1 MIGCSNPLAQFKSHE
16 TEILR
21 SVERV
26 LQSGSYI
33 LGKEVASF
41 EKNFSA
47 YCASDYGIGVN
58 SGTDALILAL
68 RSLDIGSGDEVITVS
83 HTALATVAA
92 IVACGAT
99 PVLVDVDPNYFTLDP
114 AKVESAIT
122 PQTRAIIP
130 VHVYGQS
137 ADMDPILE
145 IAQHRNLFVVEDCA
159 QATGASYRG
168 KPAGSMGD
176 IGCFSFYPT
185 KNLGAI
191 GDGGMLVT
199 SDEKIAQRLESL
211 RQYGWDSNREPQE
224 PGLNS
229 RLDEIQAAI
238 LNVKLNYIN
247 QDNLKRI
254 EIAKTYGEHLTHP
267 EIVTPKTS
275 DHLLH
280 VYHLYVVLV
289 GDQAAT
295 LKRLRDKDIF
305 AGIHYPNPIHLQLG
319 YKKLCRLPVGGL
331 PVTERLSKS
340 IVSLPI
346 YPELT
351 KAETMQV
358 IEALE

>member
-1 MIGCSNPLAQFKSHE
+1 MIGCSHPLAQFKSRE
-16 TEILR
+16 TDILR

-33 LGKEVASF
+33 LGAEVASF

-47 YCASDYGIGVN
+47 YCASDYGVGVN
-58 SGTDALILAL
+58 SGTDALVLAL
-68 RSLDIGSGDEVITVS
+68 RSLDIGPGDEVITVS

-99 PVLVDVDPNYFTLDP
+99 PVMVDVDPSFFTLDP
-114 AKVESAIT
+114 DKIESAIT
-122 PQTRAIIP
+122 PETKAIVP
-130 VHVYGQS
+130 VHIYGQC

-145 IAQHRNLFVVEDCA
+145 IAGDRDLFVVEDCA
-159 QATGASYRG
+159 QAAGASYRER
-168 KPAGSMGD
+168 PAGSMGD

-191 GDGGMLVT
+191 GDGGMIVT
-199 SDEKIAQRLESL
+199 SDEKIAQRVESL

-238 LNVKLNYIN
+238 LNIKLKYLDRDN
-247 QDNLKRI
+247 QKRI
-254 EIAKTYGEHLTHP
+254 EISKIYGEHLSNTEIITP
-267 EIVTPKTS
+267 ETAK
-275 DHLLH
+275 HLLH
-280 VYHLYVVLV
+280 AYHLYVVQV
-289 GDQAAT
+289 GDRDKV
-295 LKRLRDKDIF
+295 LERLRDKDIL
-305 AGIHYPNPIHLQLG
+305 AGVHYPRPIHLQKG
-319 YKKLCRLPVGGL
+319 YMKYCRLPAEGL
-331 PVTERLSKS
+331 PETEQLSES

-351 KAETMQV
+351 VAETMQV
-358 IEALE
+358 IEALG

>member
-16 TEILR
+16 TEIL
-21 SVERV
+21 SSIERV

-41 EKNFSA
+41 EKKFSA
-47 YCASDYGIGVN
+47 HCASDYGVGVN

-68 RSLDIGSGDEVITVS
+68 RSLDIGPGDEVITVS

-99 PVLVDVDPNYFTLDP
+99 PVLVDVDPDFFTLDP

-130 VHVYGQS
+130 VHVYGQC

-145 IAQHRNLFVVEDCA
+145 IAQNRNLFVVEDCA

-191 GDGGMLVT
+191 GDGGMIVT

-229 RLDEIQAAI
+229 RLDEIQATI
-238 LNVKLNYIN
+238 LNVKLKYLD
-247 QDNLKRI
+247 QDNQKRI
-254 EIAKTYGEHLTHP
+254 TISKLYGEHLKQT
-267 EIVTPKTS
+267 EIITPKTGN
-275 DHLLH
+275 HLLH
-280 VYHLYVVLV
+280 VYHLYVVQVDNRDAVL
-289 GDQAAT
+289 GR
-295 LKRLRDKDIF
+295 LKSKNIF
-305 AGIHYPNPIHLQLG
+305 AGIHYPRPIHLQSG
-319 YKKLCRLPVGGL
+319 YKAYCHLPTEGL
-331 PVTERLSKS
+331 PVTENLSES

-351 KAETMQV
+351 AAEAMCV
-358 IEALE
+358 IETLV